1 MARPS
6 DSRKDQ
12 ELINIL
18 TANARIP
25 LAEVAKMLGVSRATV
40 QGRLTRLEREGV
52 IAGYTTILGKEDAEN
67 TTLSAIIMVELE
79 VKQQGNVISL
89 LRKRPEVIQ
98 CYTLSG
104 HFDLFVKI
112 RCATSTHLDEIL
124 DWIAE
129 MEGVR
134 RTTSSILLARKFER

>member
-6 DSRKDQ
+6 DARKDQ

-25 LAEVAKMLGVSRATV
+25 LAEVAKTLGVSRATV
-40 QGRLTRLEREGV
+40 QGRLSRLEREGV
-52 IAGYTTILGKEDAEN
+52 IVGYTTVLGKEDAEN
-67 TTLSAIIMVELE
+67 TALSAIIMVELE
-79 VKQQGNVISL
+79 VKQQGNVIPL

-112 RCATSTHLDEIL
+112 RCATSTHLDEII

-129 MEGVR
+129 MDGVR

>member
-6 DSRKDQ
+6 DARKDQ

-25 LAEVAKMLGVSRATV
+25 LAEVAKTLGVSRATV
-40 QGRLTRLEREGV
+40 QGRLSRLEREGV
-52 IAGYTTILGKEDAEN
+52 IVGYTTILGKEDAHN
-67 TTLSAIIMVELE
+67 TALSAIIMVELE
-79 VKQQGNVISL
+79 VKQQGNVIPL

-112 RCATSTHLDEIL
+112 RCATSTHLDEII

-129 MEGVR
+129 MDGVR
-134 RTTSSILLARKFER
+134 RTTSSILLARKFDR

>member
-6 DSRKDQ
+6 DAKKDQ
-12 ELINIL
+12 DLINIL
-18 TANARIP
+18 TANARTP
-25 LAEVAKMLGVSRATV
+25 LAHIAKRLGVSRATV
-40 QGRLTRLEREGV
+40 QGRLARLEKEGV
-52 IAGYTTILGKEDAEN
+52 IAGYTTVFGKEN
-67 TTLSAIIMVELE
+67 PHVTTISAIILIELE
-79 VKQQGNVISL
+79 VKQQGNVIAA
-89 LRKRPEVIQ
+89 LRKRAEVVH

-112 RCATSTHLDEIL
+112 SCATASHLDEII

-129 MEGVR
+129 MDGVR